1 MRLAGSQL
9 IIYTALSINFHGF
22 TMAGHVGEVSDN
34 SFEKEVISADIPTI
48 VDFWAPWCPPCK
60 SLAPILDDVASEYAG
75 KVKILK
81 MNVDDNPRTPSK
93 YNVRGIPNLLFFKG
107 GQVVEQIVG
116 FMPKDQLVTAIK
128 DKFAV

>member
-1 MRLAGSQL
+1 
-9 IIYTALSINFHGF
+9 
-22 TMAGHVGEVSDN
+22 MAGHVGEVLDSSFDSD
-34 SFEKEVISADIPTI
+34 VISAELPTI

-93 YNVRGIPNLLFFKG
+93 YGVRGIPNLLFFKG

-128 DKFAV
+128 DKFGI

>member
-1 MRLAGSQL
+1 
-9 IIYTALSINFHGF
+9 
-22 TMAGHVGEVSDN
+22 MAGHVGEVSDS
-34 SFEKEVISADIPTI
+34 SFDKDVISAELPTI

-60 SLAPILDDVASEYAG
+60 SLAPILDEVASEYAG

-81 MNVDDNPRTPSK
+81 MNVDENPRTPSK
-93 YNVRGIPNLLFFKG
+93 YSVRGIPNLLFFKG

-128 DKFAV
+128 DKFAI